1 MDSQGQLTILDY
13 WRVVWRARWLI
24 LTLAVVSSIVAF
36 GVGRL
41 QPKVYTARA
50 TILPPRES
58 APQSLSLGAM
68 FMGGAG
74 GGREGGGFGL
84 PGISLAVP
92 SLSTNQDLFMALLRS
107 RTMREEVLVEFV
119 KSWGPSVGS
128 MVDSVQPDTR
138 EKGVVGLIVEA
149 RDPKLAAELANYYFS
164 HLDRM
169 LERYADQATKRRESF
184 YAAQLERAAK
194 EVEAAEAAVL
204 KFQSENRFLGLDT
217 STRREVD
224 SVAMGR
230 GAIMLLELQLETMRL
245 QFTDQH
251 PQILALKKQIDEM
264 KRQYSSS
271 LFGGAMDLP
280 PESPTAKGTRKE
292 FFVPAAKMTPVQF
305 AFLKLYRNLKIQEAF
320 YTASLQGLQQIKYEE
335 GSVPGVEVLDPA
347 VPPSGPSRPNIR
359 FITGSAALS
368 ALIAGILLA
377 FILEYLTRV
386 REQERQQ
393 APVPA
398 RSRRSV
404 ERSELTTAPG
414 GVRGQTVESE
424 SDAARRALVTP
435 EGRGD

>member
-24 LTLAVVSSIVAF
+24 LTLAVVSAIVAF

-41 QPKVYTARA
+41 QPTVYAARA
-50 TILPPRES
+50 TILPPKES

-68 FMGGAG
+68 FMGGASGG
-74 GGREGGGFGL
+74 GGREGGAFGL
-84 PGISLAVP
+84 PGISLVVP
-92 SLSTNQDLFMALLRS
+92 SLSTNQDLFMALLKS
-107 RTMREEVLVEFV
+107 RTMRGEVLTEFATR
-119 KSWGPSVGS
+119 WGPSVDS
-128 MVDSVQPDTR
+128 MVDSIQPDTR
-138 EKGVVGLIVEA
+138 EKGVVGLTVEA
-149 RDPKLAAELANYYFS
+149 RDPKLAAELANYYVS

-169 LERYADQATKRRESF
+169 LERYADQATKRRENF

-204 KFQSENRFLGLDT
+204 KFQSENRFLGLDA
-217 STRREVD
+217 STKREVD

-230 GAIMLLELQLETMRL
+230 GAIMVLELQLETMRL

-251 PQILALKKQIDEM
+251 PQILALKKQIAEM

-320 YTASLQGLQQIKYEE
+320 YTASLQGLQQIKYGE
-335 GSVPGVEVLDPA
+335 GFTTPGVELLDPA
-347 VPPSGPSRPNIR
+347 VPPSAPSRPNVL
-359 FITGSAALS
+359 FTVMVAAVS
-368 ALIAGILLA
+368 ALIIGVFLS
-377 FILEYLTRV
+377 FVLEYFAKL
-386 REQERQQ
+386 REVERQQ
-393 APVPA
+393 AAAPA

-404 ERSELTTAPG
+404 ERSELTTVPG
-414 GVRGQTVESE
+414 GGRGRTVESE
-424 SDAARRALVTP
+424 SDG
-435 EGRGD
+435 GRSD